1 MEISKEELRRALLK
15 NCSEERLAAFENATV
30 AICGLGGLGSNIA
43 VMLARAGIGK
53 LILADFDKVEISNL
67 NRQQYKLSQIGEY
80 KSAALCKNLKEINPF
95 ITLEAY
101 TAAITPDNAEEILSC
116 ADIICEAFD
125 KAENKA
131 MLTNFVLENMP
142 DKYLVASSGMAGF
155 DRKTGTYPTETT
167 EWNSGRRNIGGIVD
181 IKYSDHIK
189 LEGSDEIF
197 NMNTAE
203 TTIAIYDSNEN
214 KLTAGSVSDIIDK
227 TTGLPS
233 KLYMRV
239 YYGIPRSVLIIR

>member
-142 DKYLVASSGMAGF
+142 DKYLVAASGMAGF
-155 DRKTGTYPTETT
+155 DSANKIKT
-167 EWNSGRRNIGGIVD
+167 RRISKRFYLCGDCVSDAYSNIGLA
-181 IKYSDHIK
+181 S
-189 LEGSDEIF
+189 
-197 NMNTAE
+197 T
-203 TTIAIYDSNEN
+203 
-214 KLTAGSVSDIIDK
+214 
-227 TTGLPS
+227 
-233 KLYMRV
+233 RV
-239 YYGIPRSVLIIR
+239 MTCAAHQAHMILRILSGEFEA